1 MKKFFIVAAALVL
14 SASAA
19 MAQDYLRLQASFV
32 SNKMTNIDDPFEI
45 KPGGVNFGGVAG
57 FLVSDNLP
65 IYLEPGLNISWS
77 HSAKDFNDGA
87 QEIKFTYMSAA
98 IPLNGVYKYDLN
110 DKVAVSG
117 FFGFNFKANFMAK
130 EHDKGFVN
138 PIVGKKNYSWLS
150 KKDMGDRDNRAS
162 IFQFGSQVGAGFHV
176 SRFYIGYQF
185 QWDWM
190 KFQEFDIVGYDSDA
204 HKWVSNY
211 ITVGYTL

>member
-117 FFGFNFKANFMAK
+117 FFGFNFKANLMAK
-130 EHDKGFVN
+130 QRNKYDDGITYSKRTF
-138 PIVGKKNYSWLS
+138 SWLS
-150 KKDMGDRDNRAS
+150 KDDMGGRDNRGS
-162 IFQFGSQVGAGFHV
+162 FFQLGSQIGCGFHV

>member
-32 SNKMTNIDDPFEI
+32 SNKMTETDPAI
-45 KPGGVNFGGVAG
+45 KPKGVNFGGVAG

-65 IYLEPGLNISWS
+65 IYLEPGLNFTWA
-77 HSAKDFNDGA
+77 HSADDYANGA
-87 QEIKFTYMSAA
+87 GEVKFTYMNAA

-117 FFGFNFKANFMAK
+117 FFGFNFKANLMAK
-130 EHDKGFVN
+130 QRNKYDDGITYSKRTF
-138 PIVGKKNYSWLS
+138 SWLS
-150 KKDMGDRDNRAS
+150 KDDMGGRDNRGS
-162 IFQFGSQVGAGFHV
+162 FFQLGSQIGCGFHV

-190 KFQEFDIVGYDSDA
+190 KFQEYDVPNADKY
-204 HKWVSNY
+204 KWVSNY